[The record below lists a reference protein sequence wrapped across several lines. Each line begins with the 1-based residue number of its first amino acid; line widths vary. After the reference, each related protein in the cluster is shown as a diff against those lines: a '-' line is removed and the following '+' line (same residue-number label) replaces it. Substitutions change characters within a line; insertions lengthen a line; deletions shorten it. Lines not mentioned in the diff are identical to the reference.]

1 MLEFKVLEALT
12 DHWEHH
18 LIFYRC
24 CCKFLND
31 F

>member
-12 DHWEHH
+12 DHWERH

-24 CCKFLND
+24 CKFLND